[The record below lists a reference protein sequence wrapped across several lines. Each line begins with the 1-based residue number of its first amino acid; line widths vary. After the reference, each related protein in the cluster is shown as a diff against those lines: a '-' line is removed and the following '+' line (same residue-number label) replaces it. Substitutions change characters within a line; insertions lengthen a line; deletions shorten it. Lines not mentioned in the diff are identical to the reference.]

1 MPVMCPQQELSS
13 KTLTMTYLKGK
24 SQLLAALEIH
34 EVEVDKE
41 TLLKTIVSDIDCHTD
56 GHNARSLEPTEQ
68 LSQIW
73 T

>member
-1 MPVMCPQQELSS
+1 MGEREPER
-13 KTLTMTYLKGK
+13 GR
-24 SQLLAALEIH
+24 
-34 EVEVDKE
+34 E
-41 TLLKTIVSDIDCHTD
+41 TEPERERERGGEEPEREKVSDIDCHTD